1 LAAAL
6 SNYDKDDY
14 RILKFLD
21 IKVKQDEKATKKEER
36 KNYIEMNKK
45 RISDMMGEI
54 NKMKEQKKKKPEEI
68 LTIKP

>member
-1 LAAAL
+1 
-6 SNYDKDDY
+6 
-14 RILKFLD
+14 
-21 IKVKQDEKATKKEER
+21 
-36 KNYIEMNKK
+36 MNKK

>member
-1 LAAAL
+1 MAAAL